1 MGLDMPEE
9 IANVPAV
16 QREHVEEP
24 ELDAG
29 P

>member
-1 MGLDMPEE
+1 MGQNMPEE

-24 ELDAG
+24 EWNAG
-29 P
+29 Q